1 MDFCPNDP
9 FGYHQ
14 LFSFGL
20 RILAPPYLRYG
31 VHLWQ
36 ETAAVGAVLCEV
48 VEFIK
53 TTTLYT
59 NLYTKVITMKLEER
73 LELLKQKVQEDD
85 FLSAKGLGNEIPFWI
100 FDYPPEKELLVR
112 ETVNKMIHNLKKRSV
127 NVLVIDL
134 YEICLELLEDKISAE
149 KILEFENKKGSDELL
164 NKLKIMLKPETVKKV
179 IQTRIESGGNIQLMF
194 LTGVGKAWPLV
205 RSHSILNNL
214 QPLMGNVPLVTF
226 YPGEYDNHELSLF
239 GKFKDA
245 NYYRAFR
252 LITEK
257 TSENEG

>member
-1 MDFCPNDP
+1 
-9 FGYHQ
+9 
-14 LFSFGL
+14 
-20 RILAPPYLRYG
+20 
-31 VHLWQ
+31 
-36 ETAAVGAVLCEV
+36 
-48 VEFIK
+48 
-53 TTTLYT
+53 
-59 NLYTKVITMKLEER
+59 MKLEER

-85 FLSAKGLGNEIPFWI
+85 FLNAKGLGNEIPFWI

-112 ETVNKMIHNLKKRSV
+112 ETIDKMSHNLKKWSV

-134 YEICLELLEDKISAE
+134 YEMCLELLENRISADKIF
-149 KILEFENKKGSDELL
+149 EFENKKGSDELL
-164 NKLKIMLKPETVKKV
+164 NKLKIMLKPETIKRA
-179 IQTRIESGGNIQLMF
+179 IQIKMESSGNIQLMF

-214 QPLMGNVPLVTF
+214 QPVLGNVPLVTF

-252 LITEK
+252 LINEK
-257 TSENEG
+257 LS

>member
-1 MDFCPNDP
+1 M
-9 FGYHQ
+9 
-14 LFSFGL
+14 
-20 RILAPPYLRYG
+20 R
-31 VHLWQ
+31 
-36 ETAAVGAVLCEV
+36 
-48 VEFIK
+48 
-53 TTTLYT
+53 
-59 NLYTKVITMKLEER
+59 LEGR
-73 LELLKQKVQEDD
+73 LELLKQKVQEED
-85 FLSAKGLGNEIPFWI
+85 FLSARGLGNEIPFWI

-112 ETVNKMIHNLKKRSV
+112 ESIDKITATLKKRSV

-134 YEICLELLEDKISAE
+134 YEICLELLEDKISNE

-164 NKLKIMLKPETVKKV
+164 NKLKIMLKPETVKKA
-179 IQTRIESGGNIQLMF
+179 IQIRMESSGNIQLIF
-194 LTGVGKAWPLV
+194 LTGVGKSYPLV

-252 LITEK
+252 LINEK
-257 TSENEG
+257 TSEN

>member
-1 MDFCPNDP
+1 M
-9 FGYHQ
+9 
-14 LFSFGL
+14 
-20 RILAPPYLRYG
+20 
-31 VHLWQ
+31 
-36 ETAAVGAVLCEV
+36 E
-48 VEFIK
+48 
-53 TTTLYT
+53 
-59 NLYTKVITMKLEER
+59 MKLEKR

-85 FLSAKGLGNEIPFWI
+85 FLSARGLGNEIPFWI

-112 ETVNKMIHNLKKRSV
+112 ETIDKMTLSLKNRSV

-134 YEICLELLEDKISAE
+134 YEICLKLLETKISAD
-149 KILEFENKKGSDELL
+149 KIFEFENKKGSDELI
-164 NKLKIMLKPETVKKV
+164 NKLKIMLKPETIKRAIQKKM
-179 IQTRIESGGNIQLMF
+179 ESGGNIQLMF

-214 QPLMGNVPLVTF
+214 QPVLGNVPLVTF

-252 LITEK
+252 LINEK
-257 TSENEG
+257 TSEN